1 MFKLDSWFGRTLTH
15 IGNLAI
21 LSVLWLVC
29 SAPLF
34 TIGAAN
40 AAMYTA
46 IHKVIG
52 RDEGNVFQQ
61 FFRGF
66 RQSFRQ
72 ATLSFLPLGLV
83 GAIAIVE
90 SFVTGYLQEQGAL
103 LGALRPV
110 FLLIG
115 GVAAIWMVYAGAYTA
130 RFQDTAGKTLK
141 LSGLLLLMYP
151 LASLLLLA
159 VFVLG
164 CIAIRFLQ
172 PLIMVFPG
180 LYGWL
185 AHGLLERIFL
195 QYIAQEDRDK

>member
-1 MFKLDSWFGRTLTH
+1 MFKLDSGFGRALTH

-40 AAMYTA
+40 TAMYTA

-52 RDEGNVFQQ
+52 QGEGNVFQQ

-66 RQSFRQ
+66 RESFRQ
-72 ATLSFLPLGLV
+72 ATLSFLPLDLLGV
-83 GAIAIVE
+83 ITIVE
-90 SFVTGYLQEQGAL
+90 SFVTGYLQEQGAP

-110 FLLIG
+110 FLLLG
-115 GVAAIWMVYAGAYTA
+115 GVTVIWMVYVGAYTA
-130 RFQDTAGKTLK
+130 RFLDTVKKTLK
-141 LSGLLLLMYP
+141 VSGILLLMYP

-159 VFVLG
+159 VFILG
-164 CIAIRFLQ
+164 CIAIRFFQ

-185 AHGLLERIFL
+185 AHSLLERIFL
-195 QYIAQEDRDK
+195 QYIAQADKNK

>member
-1 MFKLDSWFGRTLTH
+1 MFKLDSGFGRVLTH

-40 AAMYTA
+40 TAMYTA

-52 RDEGNVFQQ
+52 RGEGNVFQQ

-72 ATLSFLPLGLV
+72 ATLSFLPLALL
-83 GAIAIVE
+83 GAITIIE
-90 SFVTGYLQEQGAL
+90 SFVTGYLQEQGMP
-103 LGALRPV
+103 LGVLRPV

-115 GVAAIWMVYAGAYTA
+115 GVAGIWMVYAGAYAA
-130 RFQDTAGKTLK
+130 RFLDTAGKTLK
-141 LSGLLLLMYP
+141 LSGILLLMYP
-151 LASLLLLA
+151 LVSLLLLA
-159 VFVLG
+159 VFILG
-164 CIAIRFLQ
+164 CIAVRFFQ
-172 PLIMVFPG
+172 PFVMVFPG

-185 AHGLLERIFL
+185 AHSLLERIFL
-195 QYIAQEDRDK
+195 QYIAQADKNK

>member
-1 MFKLDSWFGRTLTH
+1 MFKLDSGFGRALTH

-29 SAPLF
+29 SVPLF
-34 TIGAAN
+34 TIGAVN
-40 AAMYTA
+40 AAMHTA

-52 RDEGNVFQQ
+52 QGEGNVFQQ

-66 RQSFRQ
+66 RESFRQ
-72 ATLSFLPLGLV
+72 ATLSFLPLGLLGV
-83 GAIAIVE
+83 ITIVE
-90 SFVTGYLQEQGAL
+90 SFVTGYLQEQGAP

-110 FLLIG
+110 FLLLG
-115 GVAAIWMVYAGAYTA
+115 GVTAIWMVYVGAYTA
-130 RFQDTAGKTLK
+130 RFLDTVKKTLK
-141 LSGLLLLMYP
+141 VSGILLLMYP

-164 CIAIRFLQ
+164 CIVIRFFQ
-172 PLIMVFPG
+172 PFIMVFPG

-185 AHGLLERIFL
+185 AHSLLERIFR
-195 QYIAQEDRDK
+195 QHIE